1 MNIMIFKE
9 DADEAKSRLEAWWD
23 HEIIDR
29 PVFSYYASKKRA
41 SLGGYL
47 DARSNEW
54 TLAQHPEEIE
64 SVLNGFE
71 KRAESTFF
79 GGESI
84 PSFMPNYGSGILSAI
99 FGVIPKFQSET
110 VWFSR
115 PTDPKDI
122 ISHLE
127 SVKLNQNNEWY
138 ERLLR
143 VTELAAR
150 RSKGA
155 YQISV
160 SDIGG
165 VLDTLLSFLGPTKL
179 ILTMRRKPEIIN
191 TCRQIILEKLLFLYD
206 KLQNTID
213 KYCDGCNSWLN
224 VWCRKRWYPVQC
236 DFIAMLNP
244 KWFKRFALP
253 DIKAQIEHMDYALY
267 HMDGHYQIPYLEDF
281 LSIPNLTGIEWVPGA
296 GNAVQGSEPWLA
308 LYKKIQAGGKS
319 VIIDTPPENVH
330 YLYVN
335 LDPKLTYVRT
345 YYFTK
350 AMSKFYV
357 PSFMRN
363 GEKSLINNLIN
374 YCKERKRTQLGKN
387 ELDVYLT
394 HKHIDLD
401 NKTKKAILKEVNLAF
416 VEKYNFT

>member
-1 MNIMIFKE
+1 MVIFKD
-9 DADEAKSRLEAWWD
+9 DADEAKSRLEAGWD
-23 HEIIDR
+23 HEIVDR

-47 DARSNEW
+47 DARSDEW
-54 TLAQHPEEIE
+54 TLAQQPEEIE
-64 SVLNGFE
+64 TVLNGFE

-84 PSFMPNYGSGILSAI
+84 PSFMPNYGSGIVSAM
-99 FGVIPKFQSET
+99 FGVIPKFQSQT

-127 SVKLNQNNEWY
+127 SVKFNQNNEWY

-143 VTELAAR
+143 VTEYAAR

-165 VLDTLLSFLGPTKL
+165 VLDTLSSFLGPIGL
-179 ILTMRRKPEIIN
+179 ILTMRRKPEIID
-191 TCRQIILEKLLFLYD
+191 TCRRIILEKLLFLYD
-206 KLQNTID
+206 KLQNTIE
-213 KYCDGCNSWLN
+213 KYCNGCNSWLN

-253 DIKAQIEHMDYALY
+253 DIKAQINHMDYALY
-267 HMDGHYQIPYLEDF
+267 HMDGHYQIAYLKDL
-281 LSIPNLTGIEWVPGA
+281 LSIPKLTGIQWVPGA
-296 GNAVQGSEPWLA
+296 GKAAQGEEAWME
-308 LYKKIQAGGKS
+308 LYKTIQNAGKS
-319 VIIDTPPENVH
+319 VVIDTPPENVH
-330 YLYVN
+330 HLYAN
-335 LDPKLTYVRT
+335 LNPKLTYVRT

-350 AMSKFYV
+350 TVSKFYL
-357 PSFMRN
+357 PSF
-363 GEKSLINNLIN
+363 INDGGVPVVNDTIN
-374 YCKERKRTQLGKN
+374 WCKEKRKIQISKD
-387 ELDVYLT
+387 ELDDFLLQ
-394 HKHIDLD
+394 KQIDLD
-401 NKTKKAILKEVNLAF
+401 KKTKKEILREINLALVTKHTF
-416 VEKYNFT
+416 H

>member
-1 MNIMIFKE
+1 MVIFKE

-29 PVFSYYASKKRA
+29 PVFSYYASTKRA

-47 DARSNEW
+47 DSRSSEW
-54 TLAQHPEEIE
+54 TLAQQPEEIE
-64 SVLNGFE
+64 AVLDGFE
-71 KRAESTFF
+71 KRAETTFF

-99 FGVIPKFQSET
+99 FGAIPKFQSET

-115 PTDPKDI
+115 PTETKDI

-143 VTELAAR
+143 ITEFTAR

-165 VLDTLLSFLGPTKL
+165 VLDTLSSFLGPTKL
-179 ILTMRRKPEIIN
+179 ILTMKRKPEIID
-191 TCRQIILEKLLFLYD
+191 TCREIILEKLLFLYD
-206 KLQNTID
+206 KLQNIIE

-253 DIKAQIEHMDYALY
+253 DIKTQIDHMDYALY

-281 LSIPNLTGIEWVPGA
+281 LSIPNLTGIQWVPGSGKA
-296 GNAVQGSEPWLA
+296 IQGSESWLT
-308 LYKKIQAGGKS
+308 LYKKIQSCRKS

-330 YLYVN
+330 HLYAK
-335 LDPKLTYVRT
+335 LDSKLTYVRT

-350 AMSKFYV
+350 TVSEFYV
-357 PSFMRN
+357 PSFLRN
-363 GEKSLINNLIN
+363 GEESLITNVID
-374 YCKERKRTQLGKN
+374 YCKEKQRTQLSKV
-387 ELDVYLT
+387 ELDEYLT

-401 NKTKKAILKEVNLAF
+401 NRMKKEILKEVNLAF
-416 VEKYNFT
+416 VEKPFFY